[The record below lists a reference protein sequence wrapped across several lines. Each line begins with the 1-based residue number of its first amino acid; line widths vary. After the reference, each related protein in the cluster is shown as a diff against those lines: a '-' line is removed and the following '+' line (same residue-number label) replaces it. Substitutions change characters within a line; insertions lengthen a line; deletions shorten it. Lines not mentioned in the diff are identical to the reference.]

1 MTTTDATGRTL
12 DQDAALR
19 QALTAPAPPKRAS
32 PVTAALTF
40 GWRGMLKIKHV
51 PEQLIDV
58 TLTPI
63 MFVLMFTYLFGGAI
77 AGSTQD
83 YLQFILPGVLAM
95 AVMFTTIP
103 SGVTLNTDLTK
114 GVIDR
119 FRSLP
124 IAKPVPLIGA
134 LLGDT
139 VRYLLAAVITLGLG
153 FALGYDAHGGP
164 TGVLAAVAL
173 IVAFAF
179 GLSWIFTTLGLLAR
193 TPNAVT
199 SAGYLIV
206 FPLTFL
212 TNVFIDPATLP
223 AGLKA
228 VVDANP
234 VSHLVSATRDLMA
247 GNPAADD
254 VIIALATATILTL
267 VLAPIT
273 THLYRTRT

>member
-1 MTTTDATGRTL
+1 MSTTPSTQTPE
-12 DQDAALR
+12 QDAALR
-19 QALTAPAPPKRAS
+19 RALSSTSRPQRANPIS
-32 PVTAALTF
+32 AALTF

-58 TLTPI
+58 TLTPV

-77 AGSTQD
+77 AGSTD
-83 YLQFILPGVLAM
+83 EYLQFILPGVLAM

-114 GVIDR
+114 GVVDR

-124 IAKPVPLIGA
+124 IWQPTPLVGA

-139 VRYLLAAVITLGLG
+139 LRYLLAAAITLSLG
-153 FALGYDAHGGP
+153 FALGFDAEGGP
-164 TGVLAAVAL
+164 GGVLAALGL

-199 SAGYLIV
+199 SAGYLII

-212 TNVFIDPATLP
+212 TNVFIDPDTLP
-223 AGLKA
+223 STLKT
-228 VVDANP
+228 VVDVNP
-234 VSHLVSATRDLMA
+234 ISHLVSATRDLMA
-247 GNPAADD
+247 GQPAGEDILVVLA
-254 VIIALATATILTL
+254 AATALTAIF
-267 VLAPIT
+267 APIT